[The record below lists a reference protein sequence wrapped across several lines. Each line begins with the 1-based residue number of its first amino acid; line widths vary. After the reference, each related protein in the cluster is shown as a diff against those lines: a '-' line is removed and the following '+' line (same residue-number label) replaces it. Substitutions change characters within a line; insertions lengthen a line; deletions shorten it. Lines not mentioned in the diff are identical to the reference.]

1 MDLPIKLTRII
12 TSAIISLFTLL
23 SFLFIK
29 PLFGGSTSLN
39 LLAGILCG
47 ALLCFLLAT
56 LDKAVRKVHLRVL
69 ATLILGLFVGIFLG
83 KALGGIFDTII
94 FSSAFG
100 NSIPSYL
107 ITFPKALIYLISI
120 HLGMVATFACAEELH
135 ISVPFVRFNK
145 ASNNEKNIIIDDSI
159 LSDPRA
165 IDFLSTGILNSR
177 VILPTFILRDLQA
190 KLDSCEEHTGVGIR
204 KAIAVLEKLK
214 SIKNLNLKENETDF
228 SDLTDVKKK
237 VHRLAKITK
246 SRILTAEG
254 SKLHIDGD
262 EVEYL
267 DLTSIANSLKNIMM
281 AGESIEIKVQRY
293 GKEPNQGVGY
303 LEDGTMVVINNGGSF
318 IGEIIETQVISVK
331 QTSAGRIIFT
341 NAMVEEVEDIE
352 YAYDAQPNYEHSRD

>member
-1 MDLPIKLTRII
+1 MNLHITLTRII
-12 TSAIISLFTLL
+12 TSAAVSLFIIL
-23 SFLFIK
+23 SFLFTR
-29 PLFGGSTSLN
+29 PLFEASIILN
-39 LLAGILCG
+39 LITGMVIS
-47 ALLCFLLAT
+47 ALLCFLLVS
-56 LDKAVRKVHLRVL
+56 LDTAVRKLHLRVL
-69 ATLILGLFVGIFLG
+69 GTLILGLFVGIFLG

-107 ITFPKALIYLISI
+107 ITFPKAILYLISI
-120 HLGMVATFACAEELH
+120 HLGIVATFTYGEELH
-135 ISVPFVRFNK
+135 ISIPFVRFNK
-145 ASNNEKNIIIDDSI
+145 TSSREKNIIIDGSV

-177 VILPTFILRDLQA
+177 VILPTFILRDLQE
-190 KLDSCEEHTGVGIR
+190 KLDSCEEHVGASIR
-204 KAIAVLEKLK
+204 RAIAVIEKLK
-214 SIKNLNLKENETDF
+214 LIKNLNIKENETDF
-228 SDLTDVKKK
+228 SDITDVKKK

-246 SRILTAEG
+246 STILTAEG
-254 SKLHIDGD
+254 SKLNIEGS

-267 DLTSIANSLKNIMM
+267 DLSSIANSLKNIMM

-303 LEDGTMVVINNGGSF
+303 LEDGTMVVINNGGNF

-341 NAMVEEVEDIE
+341 NAMVEGTEEEVEGTE
-352 YAYDAQPNYEHSRD
+352 YAYDAQPN

>member
-1 MDLPIKLTRII
+1 MNLHITLTRII
-12 TSAIISLFTLL
+12 TSAAVSLFIIL
-23 SFLFIK
+23 SFLFTR
-29 PLFGGSTSLN
+29 PLFEASIILN
-39 LLAGILCG
+39 LITGMVIS
-47 ALLCFLLAT
+47 ALLCFLLVS
-56 LDKAVRKVHLRVL
+56 LDTAVRKLHLRVL
-69 ATLILGLFVGIFLG
+69 GTLILGLFVGIFLG

-107 ITFPKALIYLISI
+107 ITFPKAILYLISI
-120 HLGMVATFACAEELH
+120 HLGIVATFTYGEELH
-135 ISVPFVRFNK
+135 ISIPFVRFNK
-145 ASNNEKNIIIDDSI
+145 TSSREKNIIIDGSV

-177 VILPTFILRDLQA
+177 VILPTFILRDLQE
-190 KLDSCEEHTGVGIR
+190 KLDSCEEHVGASIR
-204 KAIAVLEKLK
+204 RAIAV
-214 SIKNLNLKENETDF
+214 I
-228 SDLTDVKKK
+228 TDVKKK

-246 SRILTAEG
+246 STILTAEG
-254 SKLHIDGD
+254 SKLNIEGS

-267 DLTSIANSLKNIMM
+267 DLSSIANSLKNIMM

-303 LEDGTMVVINNGGSF
+303 LEDGTMVVINNGGNF

-341 NAMVEEVEDIE
+341 NAMVEGTEEEVEGTE
-352 YAYDAQPNYEHSRD
+352 YAYDAQPN